1 MTFLKKFAILS
12 VTALALAGCQD
23 STTQSEEEST
33 SAAETSQ
40 VEESQSSD
48 ESSQPS
54 EESSQPNESEGTSEE
69 SNESEETTSESEQ
82 AGDAET
88 GESSANA
95 ADSGNTEETTS
106 SVNSGVASSED
117 SDITAVYEEIVSLD
131 PELTEADM
139 STYSF
144 MNSTPSSEGEN
155 ANYIQI
161 EIRQDNPTG
170 DVSSSLGLYH
180 YYPETE
186 TIEKQDIITGEF
198 NALN

>member
-1 MTFLKKFAILS
+1 MTFLKKFAIFS

-48 ESSQPS
+48 ESSQP
-54 EESSQPNESEGTSEE
+54 NESEETSEE
-69 SNESEETTSESEQ
+69 SNESEETTSEGEQ
-82 AGDAET
+82 AGNAET

-95 ADSGNTEETTS
+95 NDSGNTEETTS
-106 SVNSGVASSED
+106 SANSGAASSED

-131 PELTEADM
+131 PELSEADM

-144 MNSTPSSEGEN
+144 MNSTTSSEEEN
-155 ANYIQI
+155 SDYIQI

-180 YYPETE
+180 YYPETG
-186 TIEKQDIITGEF
+186 TIEKQDIISGEF